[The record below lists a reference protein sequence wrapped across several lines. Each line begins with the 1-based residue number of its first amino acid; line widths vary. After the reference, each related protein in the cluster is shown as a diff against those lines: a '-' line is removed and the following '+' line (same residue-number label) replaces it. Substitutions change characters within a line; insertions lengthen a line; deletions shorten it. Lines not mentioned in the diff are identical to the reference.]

1 MKKLLKRMTAIL
13 LAVMI
18 TATFIQPVQA
28 ASTKYTG
35 TYTKVWS
42 VSVGYTVKLNPRYS
56 VIVNKVTS
64 KKMVFQIER
73 LGINGSPLYTTA
85 PITATRKGNTANF
98 KWKDTWGNSGNG
110 TLKLYNGYVKVKVK
124 QTQSSRWNRS
134 TLDTSGKYMKIYKKS
149 NSNKLMTADF

>member
-1 MKKLLKRMTAIL
+1 MKKLLKRMAAIL
-13 LAVMI
+13 LAVII

-42 VSVGYTVKLNPRYS
+42 VSAGYTVTLKPRYS

-64 KKMVFQIER
+64 TKIRFQLEK
-73 LGINGSPLYTTA
+73 LGINGSPIYVTA
-85 PITATRKGNTANF
+85 PITATRKGNSANF
-98 KWKDTWGNSGNG
+98 KWKDTWGNSGSG

-124 QTQSSRWNRS
+124 QTKTAKWNRNS
-134 TLDTSGKYMKIYKKS
+134 LDTNGKYMKIYKK
-149 NSNKLMTADF
+149 NNNTKLDNVDI